1 MREPGIAQR
10 GQASAVLACLCL
22 LLAVPGPAAEPAAEA
37 ESEPAVLAPGWKQ
50 LEYDPPVAGSYELPP
65 IGPAAD
71 GAVLDSE
78 GRPTTLHELLAD
90 RIVVMSFIYSSC
102 SDVNGCPLATFVL
115 SRAMKKLMERP
126 EVADG
131 VRFISLS
138 FDPAQDTP
146 AVMRDYGGRFRH
158 EGFDWHFL
166 TTQSEQDLAPVLE
179 SYGQLV
185 VRDPVEAGADGGDIS
200 HVLRVYLIDRGARI
214 RNIYSAAYLHADMLL
229 NDIRTLQM
237 EDLAG
242 VPATP
247 SLQGPGDAKDGYE
260 RDDYTTRSQSLE
272 RRKGRSVDLM
282 AYMQGAP
289 LGLPP
294 IREPAGNAITAEKV
308 ELGRLLFFDRRL
320 SHNNTISCA
329 MCHIPEQGFTSN
341 EIATAVGI
349 EGRTV
354 RRNAP
359 TIYNVAYLERLFHDG
374 RETTLEQQIWGPLL
388 AANEMGNP
396 SVGQVVEQIKAIP
409 GYQERFEAAFE
420 GRPPSMETLGM
431 ALASYQRLLVSAG
444 SAFDRW
450 YYGGDEQALT
460 TEQVAGF
467 ELFNGSA
474 GCSGCH
480 LINEEFALFTD
491 NQMHNTGIGY
501 RRSMSK
507 APDELKVHIAPGVE
521 VKMRGDVVADASEP
535 PPNDLGLYE
544 ITGNPADRWKYRT
557 PSLRNVALTAP
568 YMHDGS
574 IASLE
579 KVIAFYDEGGVE
591 NELLDPR
598 IRPLGLDQEQK
609 AQLVAFLRALT
620 GENVDQLVA
629 DAFAVPVGNTNSE
642 Q

>member
-1 MREPGIAQR
+1 MLETGIGKRRHA
-10 GQASAVLACLCL
+10 GAVLACLCL
-22 LLAVPGPAAEPAAEA
+22 LLSVSSPADPPADPASTEPEA
-37 ESEPAVLAPGWKQ
+37 LAPGWKA
-50 LEYDPPVAGSYELPP
+50 LAFDPPEAGTYRLPP
-65 IGPAAD
+65 IGNAGD
-71 GAVLDSE
+71 GSVIDSDGNE
-78 GRPTTLHELLAD
+78 TTLHGLLAD

-115 SRAMKKLMERP
+115 SRLKSKLMDSPAGAE
-126 EVADG
+126 G

-138 FDPAQDTP
+138 FDPTRDTP
-146 AVMRDYGGRFRH
+146 EVMRSYGRRFSKQ
-158 EGFDWHFL
+158 EFDWRFL
-166 TTQSEQDLAPVLE
+166 TTQSERDLAPILE

-185 VRDPVEAGADGGDIS
+185 VPDPVEDGEGGDIS
-200 HVLRVYLIDRGARI
+200 HILRVYLVDPERRI
-214 RNIYSAAYLHADMLL
+214 RNIYSVAYLHPDTLF
-229 NDIRTLQM
+229 NDIRTLQQ
-237 EDLAG
+237 EVLAG
-242 VPATP
+242 TPDGP
-247 SLQGPGDAKDGYE
+247 SLQGPGDRKEGYE
-260 RDDYTTRSQSLE
+260 RGDYTTRSQSLE

-282 AYMQGAP
+282 AYVQDPP

-294 IREPAGNAITAEKV
+294 IPEPAGNAITAKKV

-320 SHNNTISCA
+320 SHNDTISCA

-374 RETTLEQQIWGPLL
+374 REATLEQQIWGPLL

-396 SVGQVVEQIKAIP
+396 SVGQVIEQVKAIP

-431 ALASYQRLLVSAG
+431 ALASYQRLLISSA
-444 SAFDRW
+444 SHFDRW
-450 YYGGDEQALT
+450 YYGSDEAALT
-460 TEQVAGF
+460 KEQVAGF

-480 LINEEFALFTD
+480 LINEAFALFTD

-501 RRSMSK
+501 RRSMLK

-574 IASLE
+574 IATLE

-591 NELLDPR
+591 NEVLDPR

-629 DAFAVPVGNTNSE
+629 DAFAVPVGNTNSG

>member
-1 MREPGIAQR
+1 M
-10 GQASAVLACLCL
+10 LACLCL
-22 LLAVPGPAAEPAAEA
+22 LLTVSSPADPPADSASTEPAA
-37 ESEPAVLAPGWKQ
+37 LAPGWSA
-50 LEYDPPVAGSYELPP
+50 LAFDPPEPGTYRLPP
-65 IGPAAD
+65 IGNAGNGSVIDSD
-71 GAVLDSE
+71 GNE
-78 GRPTTLHELLAD
+78 TTLHGLLAD
-90 RIVVMSFIYSSC
+90 RVVVMSFIYSSC

-115 SRAMKKLMERP
+115 SRLKSKLMDSPAGAE
-126 EVADG
+126 G

-138 FDPAQDTP
+138 FDPARDTP
-146 AVMRDYGGRFRH
+146 EVMRNYGRRFS
-158 EGFDWHFL
+158 EQEFDWHFL
-166 TTQSEQDLAPVLE
+166 TTQSERDLAPILE

-185 VRDPVEAGADGGDIS
+185 VRDPVEGGEGGEGGDIS
-200 HVLRVYLIDRGARI
+200 HILRVYLVDPEKRI
-214 RNIYSAAYLHADMLL
+214 RNIYSVAYLHPDTLF
-229 NDIRTLQM
+229 NDIRTLR
-237 EDLAG
+237 EEVLAG
-242 VPATP
+242 TPDGP
-247 SLQGPGDAKDGYE
+247 SLQGPGDRKEGYE
-260 RDDYTTRSQSLE
+260 RGDYITRSQSLE

-282 AYMQGAP
+282 TYVQDP
-289 LGLPP
+289 LLGLPP
-294 IREPAGNAITAEKV
+294 IPEPAGNAITAEKV
-308 ELGRLLFFDRRL
+308 ALGRLLFFDRRL
-320 SHNNTISCA
+320 SHNDTISCA
-329 MCHIPEQGFTSN
+329 MCHIPEQGFASN

-354 RRNAP
+354 RRNTP

-374 RETTLEQQIWGPLL
+374 REATLEQQIWAPLL

-396 SVGQVVEQIKAIP
+396 SVGQVIEQVKAIP

-431 ALASYQRLLVSAG
+431 ALASYQRLLISAA
-444 SAFDRW
+444 SQFDRW
-450 YYGGDEQALT
+450 YYGGDEEALT
-460 TEQVAGF
+460 QDQVAGF
-467 ELFNGSA
+467 ALFNGSA

-501 RRSMSK
+501 RRSMSQ
-507 APDELKVHIAPGVE
+507 APGELKVHIAPGVE
-521 VKMRGDVVADASEP
+521 VTMRGDVVADASES

-544 ITGNPADRWKYRT
+544 ITGNSADRWKYRT
-557 PSLRNVALTAP
+557 PSLRNVTLTAP

-574 IASLE
+574 ITTLE
-579 KVIAFYDEGGVE
+579 KVIAFYDKGGAE

-620 GENVDQLVA
+620 GDNVDQLVA